1 MIPKIIWQTHEWEY
15 DDLPINYRKSADTW
29 KNLNPGW
36 DYRYISATERKKIVY
51 ELDPYLHD
59 LFFLEE
65 KVGTNWKEGKLHQ
78 ADIFR
83 YLVIY
88 HYGGVYADMDSVC
101 KKPLDYMIE
110 SIHEDYEL
118 IIATERNS
126 VYNNAMFAAVP
137 KCEALE
143 NILIKIKNSNI
154 KQSKIPKNSP
164 PDSLTGTQY
173 YSHFF
178 PDGSLHKIWTEE
190 VKVNVKVKPLFSAGN
205 HSKDYLAYPSTIT
218 KSDWLGTE
226 LGIDYYGEIITY
238 PNLMERLGIS
248 I

>member
-15 DDLPINYRKSADTW
+15 KDLPENHKRSADTW

-36 DYRYISATERKKIVY
+36 DYRYVSALERKNIVK
-51 ELDPYLHD
+51 ELDIQLHD

-65 KVGTNWKEGKLHQ
+65 RVGTEWIMGKMHQ

-83 YLVIY
+83 YLVAY

-101 KKPLDYMIE
+101 QKPLDYMIG
-110 SIHEDYEL
+110 SIHEDYDLL
-118 IIATERNS
+118 ISTEKS
-126 VYNNAMFAAVP
+126 SQYNNAMFAAVP

-143 NILIKIKNSNI
+143 NILRKIKKSNI
-154 KQSKIPKNSP
+154 RQDIVPAKEL
-164 PDSLTGTQY
+164 PDPVTGTHY
-173 YSHFF
+173 SSHFF
-178 PDGSLHKIWTEE
+178 PDGSLHEIWSKE
-190 VKVNVKVKPLFSAGN
+190 VEINTKVKSLFSAGS
-205 HSKDYLAYPSTIT
+205 HSKDYLIHPSPI
-218 KSDWLGTE
+218 SNSYWAGTG
-226 LGIDYYGEIITY
+226 LKVDYYGETILY